1 MTMNKRNTMVLTGA
15 GFSSPIM
22 RYKNYSLNS
31 DFLAKLLCDADFIT
45 EIHNEIYNSSPS
57 NNLLVLSELANKLFN
72 NLKTINKNNQSGVE
86 PNFEQV
92 FYLIENI
99 INISS
104 RKQSACDTF
113 MLSQI
118 FDLKNE
124 YSDYII
130 DPIDLYSF
138 QEFMLD
144 VISLFKAPEEYLAL
158 LSDYFMQLMDKDYLQ
173 YYTLNY
179 DSLIVDIL
187 ANINKNYKDLEITK
201 NFNLGCLY
209 GASGGGILAK
219 DIFHTNPVFGNR
231 KNSMFYL
238 HGSVYYT
245 DSWDTKIISF
255 EDRKLISP
263 KSRNLMHIMG
273 MPHPN
278 THINSDGGYK
288 FDQSFI
294 TGLNKNIKL
303 TEEPYASIYAKFRI
317 DLYNAESL
325 IIIGYS
331 FNDEHINAIIASSPP
346 KLKKITIIDFIRND
360 NDIRKNYHKFLNK
373 VVTAIKPFGHN
384 QEIELWNM
392 VGLNESRIEINKN
405 HIYDENHPDYW
416 EIEYDLNGTID
427 YLKRMTKTKAP
438 NKS

>member
-1 MTMNKRNTMVLTGA
+1 MTTNKQDTLVLTGA

-22 RYKNYSLNS
+22 RYKNYRLDSA
-31 DFLAKLLCDADFIT
+31 FLTKLLCDVEFMK
-45 EIHNEIYNSSPS
+45 ELHFEIYDSLPSS
-57 NNLLVLSELANKLFN
+57 NQIIVCELANQLLN
-72 NLKTINKNNQSGVE
+72 DLKINQESKESSVE

-99 INISS
+99 INLSS
-104 RKQSACDTF
+104 RNQSINDSF
-113 MLSQI
+113 ILSVLC
-118 FDLKNE
+118 DLKE
-124 YSDYII
+124 AYSDYVVN
-130 DPIDLYSF
+130 PMDLYSF

-144 VISLFKAPEEYLAL
+144 VISLFKAPEEYLSL
-158 LSDYFMQLMDKDYLQ
+158 LSKYFMQLMNKSYLQ

-187 ANINKNYKDLEITK
+187 ASINTKYNDLEITK
-201 NFNLGCLY
+201 NFNLGCMY
-209 GASGGGILAK
+209 GASGGGINAK
-219 DIFHTNPVFGNR
+219 DIFHTNPIFKNR

-263 KSRNLMHIMG
+263 SSRNLMHLMG
-273 MPHPN
+273 MPKPN
-278 THINSDGGYK
+278 NHINSDGGYK

-317 DLYNAESL
+317 DLYNADNL
-325 IIIGYS
+325 VIMGYS

-346 KLKKITIIDFIRND
+346 KLKKITIVDYINKD
-360 NDIRKNYHKFLNK
+360 NNIRKNYHRILNK
-373 VVTAIKPFGHN
+373 VVNSIKPFGHN

-392 VGLNESRIEINKN
+392 IGLDDSRIEINKN
-405 HIYDENHPDYW
+405 HIYEEDHPDYW

-427 YLKRMTKTKAP
+427 YLERMSK
-438 NKS
+438 N